1 MTADRVLSIARGEIG
16 TKENPAGSNRVKYNT
31 DYYGRAVSG
40 SQYAW
45 CAVFVWWVFRQAGA
59 AALYYAG
66 GKTAYCPNLMTYH
79 KSQRVVGDY
88 RPGDVIF
95 FNFSGKTSAAHVG
108 ICESWD
114 GQYITTID
122 GNTGT
127 DNEANGGAV
136 MRRKRAKKY
145 IVGAYRPAYEAAVK
159 TYAVEL
165 PLLQKG
171 SSGGAVKALQLLLT
185 GLGYDT
191 KGADGQ
197 FGANTERAL
206 EGFQRA
212 RGLTADRKC
221 GPASWSALLGG

>member
-1 MTADRVLSIARGEIG
+1 
-16 TKENPAGSNRVKYNT
+16 
-31 DYYGRAVSG
+31 VSG

-59 AALYYAG
+59 ADLYYAG
-66 GKTAYCPNLMTYH
+66 GKTAYCPALMAHHRGQHVT
-79 KSQRVVGDY
+79 DY

-136 MRRKRAKKY
+136 MRRKRNKRY
-145 IVGAYRPAYEAAVK
+145 IIGAYRPAYQSAYK
-159 TYAVEL
+159 TYPVEL

-171 SSGGAVKALQLLLT
+171 CSGESVKALQILLT
-185 GLGYDT
+185 GLGCST
-191 KGADGQ
+191 GGVDGQ

-206 EGFQRA
+206 KQFQIA
-212 RGLTADRKC
+212 HKLGADGKC
-221 GPASWSALLGG
+221 GPATWKALLWEQ

>member
-1 MTADRVLSIARGEIG
+1 MTADRILSVARAELG
-16 TKENPAGSNRVKYNT
+16 TKENPAGSNKVKYNT

-59 AALYYAG
+59 DRLYYSG
-66 GKTAYCPNLMTYH
+66 NKTAYCPALMAHHRGQHVT
-79 KSQRVVGDY
+79 DY

-145 IVGAYRPAYEAAVK
+145 IVGAYRPAYEATVK
-159 TYAVEL
+159 TYPVEL

-197 FGANTERAL
+197 FGTNTERAL

-221 GPASWSALLGG
+221 GPASWSALMGT